1 MKNRMAMAKALR
13 VLVVAAP
20 ILYLVFIIAIGIMT
34 QVAYSKNG
42 FYPDPDSLFDAIRGI
57 DLETMRKVESGWETV
72 GGGAFLY
79 TAVGF
84 FVYGYTMSCILNII
98 EGRGREK
105 AKGIL
110 PLLAGFG
117 EVGVMAYYIYASE
130 THLTDSWSE
139 MQENLLAGRNPIR
152 EALKAGR
159 DIEKLL
165 VQRGEL
171 SGSAKEIIQMAR
183 ERHIIVQEVDKSRLD
198 ELSPHHQGMLA
209 FASAY
214 RYSTVEEMLDLAK
227 DPHNLGAVIRTAECA
242 GAHGVIIP
250 ERRSV
255 GLTPAAV
262 KASAGAVEHLKVAK
276 VTNLTR
282 TMDQLKKAGIW
293 AYAVTMGGQDYR
305 KVRFD
310 GGVLLVIGSEGEGI
324 SRLVLEHC
332 DQQVSLPMK
341 GQLDSL
347 NASVAAGIMMY
358 QVMAGR
364 QK

>member
-139 MQENLLAGRNPIR
+139 MQENLLAGVPVLLLIAIAIWGFRKSEGGVYMLITLGLILAHMVVLPVILWFA
-152 EALKAGR
+152 AL
-159 DIEKLL
+159 
-165 VQRGEL
+165 
-171 SGSAKEIIQMAR
+171 
-183 ERHIIVQEVDKSRLD
+183 
-198 ELSPHHQGMLA
+198 
-209 FASAY
+209 
-214 RYSTVEEMLDLAK
+214 STVGK
-227 DPHNLGAVIRTAECA
+227 IGAVIAA
-242 GAHGVIIP
+242 VVV
-250 ERRSV
+250 V
-255 GLTPAAV
+255 GLCFM
-262 KASAGAVEHLKVAK
+262 ASIKSGITKREMFAQIMSENSVMSYSDAFDLAGDILPDPDAIAP
-276 VTNLTR
+276 
-282 TMDQLKKAGIW
+282 
-293 AYAVTMGGQDYR
+293 GQ
-305 KVRFD
+305 
-310 GGVLLVIGSEGEGI
+310 
-324 SRLVLEHC
+324 
-332 DQQVSLPMK
+332 
-341 GQLDSL
+341 
-347 NASVAAGIMMY
+347 
-358 QVMAGR
+358 
-364 QK
+364 